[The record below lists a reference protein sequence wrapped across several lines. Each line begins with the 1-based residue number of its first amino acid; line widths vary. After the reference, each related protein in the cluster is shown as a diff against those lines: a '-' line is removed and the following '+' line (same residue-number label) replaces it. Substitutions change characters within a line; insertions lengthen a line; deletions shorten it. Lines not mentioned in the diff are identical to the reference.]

1 LPIIDPLALDEEE
14 LEDAEVFP
22 QGPAVYWRLLGRPG
36 GGTRFSE
43 SHFDLLVSLLEGRE
57 RGAII
62 FGAAVMAG
70 DARRFRTLLQL
81 AGQAVADEAL
91 DDDAEVDGEDADDFE
106 PDDEET

>member
-1 LPIIDPLALDEEE
+1 
-14 LEDAEVFP
+14 
-22 QGPAVYWRLLGRPG
+22 
-36 GGTRFSE
+36 
-43 SHFDLLVSLLEGRE
+43 LLVSLLEGRE
-57 RGAII
+57 RGAVI